1 MDNLAASNRKNKK
14 NERPIKLTRGTLKK
28 LRHGE
33 NKYEEGKYEEKDLSS
48 LERSYSP
55 SSNEDS
61 KRASSKKTVNKSNQK
76 LGQNDDSDV
85 SVYSDSTH
93 HKRFHQ

>member
-1 MDNLAASNRKNKK
+1 MAEANANNVQIKDEEDLDNLASNNRKNKK
-14 NERPIKLTRGTLKK
+14 NKNPDDRPIKLTRGKLKK
-28 LRHGE
+28 LRDGE

-61 KRASSKKTVNKSNQK
+61 KRASSKK
-76 LGQNDDSDV
+76 
-85 SVYSDSTH
+85 
-93 HKRFHQ
+93 